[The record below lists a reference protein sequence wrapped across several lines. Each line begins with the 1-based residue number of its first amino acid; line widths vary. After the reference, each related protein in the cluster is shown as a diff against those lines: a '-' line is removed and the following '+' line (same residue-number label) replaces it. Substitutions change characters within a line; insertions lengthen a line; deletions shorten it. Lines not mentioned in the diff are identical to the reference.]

1 LFDYDVRY
9 KHFVVSERM
18 VFGMVEKVKDG
29 TIGEYKYDPETA
41 KLLKVNVNG

>member
-1 LFDYDVRY
+1 
-9 KHFVVSERM
+9 M